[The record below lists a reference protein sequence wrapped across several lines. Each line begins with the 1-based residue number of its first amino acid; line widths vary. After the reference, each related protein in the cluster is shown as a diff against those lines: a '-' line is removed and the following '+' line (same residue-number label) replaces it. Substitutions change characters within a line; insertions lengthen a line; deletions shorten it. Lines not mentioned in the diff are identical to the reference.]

1 MRSRSFPRTV
11 GTLAFMT
18 ELPDGKNV
26 VVITGAG
33 SGIGRAA
40 AHRFAAAGYDVV
52 VADVDSRGAT
62 AVAAEVVAAGGSA
75 RAIRVD
81 VTDVDHLRSMFQLA
95 VQEFGRVDVVLA
107 NAGIMTGAPDY
118 PDASPE
124 QVTRVVSVNLT
135 GVMHTCQIALPH
147 MRANGGAIICTASTA
162 ALSPLEGDP
171 VYAAT
176 KAGVLHFVKSCA
188 SWSDRYGVR
197 VNAILPGMTDT
208 PIVNKTGDGVT
219 PAAWLAPALKVVTM
233 IAPEEIAEAM
243 FALAGDTSASG
254 QAVTVFNPGT
264 APR

>member
-1 MRSRSFPRTV
+1 MRARSFPPTV
-11 GTLAFMT
+11 GTLADMT
-18 ELPDGKNV
+18 QLPGGQNV
-26 VVITGAG
+26 AVITGAG

-40 AHRFAAAGYDVV
+40 AHRFASAGYAVL
-52 VADVDSRGAT
+52 VADVDLKGAT
-62 AVAAEVVAAGGSA
+62 AVAAELSA
-75 RAIRVD
+75 LGQRALAIRVD

-135 GVMHTCQIALPH
+135 AVMHTCQLALPH
-147 MRANGGAIICTASTA
+147 MRANGGAIVCTASTA

-171 VYAAT
+171 IYAAT
-176 KAGVLHFVKSCA
+176 KAGVLHFAKSCA
-188 SWSDRYGVR
+188 SWGARYGVR

-208 PIVNKTGDGVT
+208 PIVKKTGDGET
-219 PAAWLAPALKVVTM
+219 PAAWLAPALRMLTM

-243 FALAGDTSASG
+243 FTLATDPDASG
-254 QAVTVFNPGT
+254 QAVTIFNPGT